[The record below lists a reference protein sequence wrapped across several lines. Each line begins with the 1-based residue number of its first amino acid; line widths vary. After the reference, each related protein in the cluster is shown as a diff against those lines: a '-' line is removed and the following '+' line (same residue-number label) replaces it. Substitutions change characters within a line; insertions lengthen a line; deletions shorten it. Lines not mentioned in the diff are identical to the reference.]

1 MKYAKELINILNTKT
16 KNINSVVKSKLD
28 WKQFAE
34 KEKIQKEL
42 NRNRKDGYL
51 EKQNFILKVNHK
63 IRRPEKR

>member
-1 MKYAKELINILNTKT
+1 MKYVKELINILNTKT